1 MANYRKHNWLEPS
14 PELKQKSFYHK
25 AYTEETDS
33 TEVLFS
39 YNIPVLAVN
48 GNGIFRLWGGYSK
61 TSIIHIK
68 AFLKKLYPNMNT
80 TQVNKKW
87 WEAMPVNELND
98 ILIKKDDIKPVIEN
112 KPETPN
118 KAEKQETIPIPK
130 VSSYVKKAETEPV
143 IDPVKVM
150 KTGKVHVKGEK
161 PVKVEN
167 PEPVKAPEPVKVEK
181 EPEKTEKRESLIRA
195 YREDENELKFVVG
208 EKASR
213 YKNFQRVRVDKRNRI
228 IYNDLLE
235 GKKMEIPENDSIDLA
250 VFQVV
255 PKIIAKLK
263 ADRRAN
269 R

>member
-14 PELKQKSFYHK
+14 PELKQKSFYRK

-39 YNIPVLAVN
+39 YDIPILAVN

-118 KAEKQETIPIPK
+118 KVEKQETIQN
-130 VSSYVKKAETEPV
+130 VSEYVKKAEATPV
-143 IDPVKVM
+143 IEPVKVM
-150 KTGKVHVKGEK
+150 KTGKVHVKGE
-161 PVKVEN
+161 N
-167 PEPVKAPEPVKVEK
+167 PVKAEKPEPVKVEK